1 MRGNNQRKFFILVIS
16 RALVCLQHSP
26 SQFPSLEVEPHPCSL
41 CTATITFFFF
51 SFTFKQLITKPSQR
65 CSSSFSKNQ
74 FLSELPFVWPHS
86 GILPLDSALISLP
99 GSCAADT
106 PVSSGIVISL
116 ARGLAAAQKAR
127 LGKGRWKCL
136 QGLVTMSLLC
146 WGLSGVCWGTQ
157 RRTFRF

>member
-1 MRGNNQRKFFILVIS
+1 MSAAQPLSIPLIRGGASSL
-16 RALVCLQHSP
+16 LPLHSHNH
-26 SQFPSLEVEPHPCSL
+26 L
-41 CTATITFFFF
+41 FFF

-127 LGKGRWKCL
+127 LGKVEMFAEVGDNESPVL
-136 QGLVTMSLLC
+136 GAQ
-146 WGLSGVCWGTQ
+146 WGLLGHAEKD
-157 RRTFRF
+157 F

>member
-1 MRGNNQRKFFILVIS
+1 MSAAQPLSIPLIRGGASSL
-16 RALVCLQHSP
+16 LPLHSHNH
-26 SQFPSLEVEPHPCSL
+26 L
-41 CTATITFFFF
+41 FFF

-74 FLSELPFVWPHS
+74 SLSELPFVWPHS

-136 QGLVTMSLLC
+136 QRLVTMSLLC